1 MSHKHHIVFR
11 SHHGLDTDANMI
23 DLSYMDHEGNDG
35 PHLNR
40 EVDLKL
46 KTDLQDRY
54 YKMFANE
61 EYEIPEIAKILG
73 KSEKYI
79 YKHFRKVKNFAG
91 IYKREEIIKEL
102 MGGRFY

>member
-1 MSHKHHIVFR
+1 
-11 SHHGLDTDANMI
+11 MI

-46 KTDLQDRY
+46 KTDLQNY
-54 YKMFANE
+54 YYCVFEKD
-61 EYEIPEIAKILG
+61 EYKIPEIAKILK

-79 YKHFRKVKNFAG
+79 YKHFRKS
-91 IYKREEIIKEL
+91 KEL
-102 MGGRFY
+102 CRGIQERRDHQGIDGWKILLRRTNTWIMWK